1 VLLVGRRVLKPIV
14 RTPTLSSCTR
24 PASAGKA
31 RQGRCA
37 VGAVAAAPA
46 RSSASRIRSGV
57 QYWSAVA
64 AVASRPIAAE
74 PTAGTPRSRS
84 AMVNPMGNG
93 ALVMTPELAGA
104 SGAGAPRAGLGSGIV
119 AWFAVGCPVCNKI
132 VVSLLG
138 ASGATS
144 IFAPVQP
151 ALGAAAVVLAAGAL
165 AARIRAIRQG
175 TCRVPSQPPRPSR
188 ARGWRTARGR
198 SRAAAAPR
206 SGR

>member
-1 VLLVGRRVLKPIV
+1 MTV
-14 RTPTLSSCTR
+14 RTPIVGVLAALATALVIGVPTDVVPNPWFHREIGVRPVDLVVLIALS
-24 PASAGKA
+24 A
-31 RQGRCA
+31 
-37 VGAVAAAPA
+37 
-46 RSSASRIRSGV
+46 
-57 QYWSAVA
+57 
-64 AVASRPIAAE
+64 IA
-74 PTAGTPRSRS
+74 
-84 AMVNPMGNG
+84 G
-93 ALVMTPELAGA
+93 ALAATYTIAGA

-151 ALGAAAVVLAAGAL
+151 ALAAAAVVLAAGAL